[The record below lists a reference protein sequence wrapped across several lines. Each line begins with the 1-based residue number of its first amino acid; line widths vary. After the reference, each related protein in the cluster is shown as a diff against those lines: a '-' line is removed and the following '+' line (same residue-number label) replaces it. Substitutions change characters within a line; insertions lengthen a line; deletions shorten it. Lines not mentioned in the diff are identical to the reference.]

1 MSEEWIIWNGHEQNR
16 DGLALNHAECF
27 HEIAKLGKP
36 VPPNVFP
43 VLSYEK

>member
-16 DGLALNHAECF
+16 DGSALNHPGCF

-36 VPPNVFP
+36 VPSSVFP
-43 VLSYEK
+43 VVSYEK